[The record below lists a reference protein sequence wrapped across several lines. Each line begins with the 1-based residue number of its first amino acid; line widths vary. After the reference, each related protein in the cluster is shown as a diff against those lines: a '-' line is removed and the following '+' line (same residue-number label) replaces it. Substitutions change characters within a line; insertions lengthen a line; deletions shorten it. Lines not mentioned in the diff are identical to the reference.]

1 MNPLFSFRRGVLPGA
16 LVVLGAL
23 SGCGGDLVSEPVDL
37 AGLADR
43 TLTYALNDVDVFE
56 GAAPVG
62 SHRFTV
68 LFSLAEGARCT
79 QLREGVTATL
89 NGLAMRVEAGGV
101 NDAAGRDVCEPTRAF
116 YDFDPNVWATE
127 GVQDARIELRDAS
140 GNVSLVLRGGKAKR
154 QFEFLGP
161 GSAGR
166 LTRGQ
171 PYTYLWQPD
180 EEAPGNL
187 AATLLREGGGTTANL
202 PITQDG
208 PRLTFTVPANSGL
221 ADHLLTLSGS
231 AAGEVTECTGV
242 AACQGSVFHS
252 EQGVVTLQ

>member
-1 MNPLFSFRRGVLPGA
+1 VA
-16 LVVLGAL
+16 LGAL
-23 SGCGGDLVSEPVDL
+23 SGCGGDLVSESVDL

-56 GAAPVG
+56 GATPVG
-62 SHRFTV
+62 AHRFTV
-68 LFSLAEGARCT
+68 LFSLAEGERCT

-89 NGLAMRVEAGGV
+89 NGMGMRLEAGGV
-101 NDAAGRDVCEPTRAF
+101 NDTAGRDVCEPTRAF
-116 YDFDPNVWATE
+116 FDFDPNVWSDD
-127 GVQDARIELRDAS
+127 GVQDARIELRDA
-140 GNVSLVLRGGKAKR
+140 GHAVTLVLRGGKAKR

-161 GSAGR
+161 GSAAR

-171 PYTYLWQPD
+171 TYTYLWQPD
-180 EEAPGNL
+180 EETPGNL
-187 AATLLREGGGTTANL
+187 SATLLREGGSVTANL